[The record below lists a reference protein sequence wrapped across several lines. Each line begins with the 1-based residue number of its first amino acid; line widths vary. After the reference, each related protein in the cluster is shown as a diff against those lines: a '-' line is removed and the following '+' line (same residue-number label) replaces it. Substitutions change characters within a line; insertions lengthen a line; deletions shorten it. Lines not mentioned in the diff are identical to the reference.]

1 MCGIVYKRSFNGSS
15 VNQAVK
21 QMYKSQRGRG
31 YEGFGFF
38 LPLENRLAHNTS
50 EHRILDL
57 LKNEA
62 YESTEILFHHRF
74 PTSTDNR
81 QNACHPFSTR
91 ANKHAFD
98 HNYVL
103 VHNGIVSNASALKA
117 DHEKTY
123 GIEYISDENG
133 KFNDSEAL
141 LYDVALF
148 LDGKQTELKAQG
160 SIAFIVKRDDGKTY
174 FARNAGSPLVYE
186 LTSRGI
192 TVRSEGTGKS
202 IEPNRLYEF
211 DADTK
216 ALTSGE
222 LTIPSYSYGY
232 DYDYDYFGGGTYSG
246 YSKGYT
252 DSNYDWEK
260 YSPKTEAYRTGYEN
274 AIDTA
279 LAYGTTVAA
288 IDALQERYN
297 SNAIVQ
303 EAIEAVYL
311 DCPSESNG
319 IAVNAM
325 RWEQDKL
332 EEDILMLW
340 DLWEDEEAE
349 KIEMLN
355 MEVAYEQQKTMA

>member
-1 MCGIVYKRSFNGSS
+1 MCGIVYKRSFNGSP

-62 YESTEILFHHRF
+62 YESSEILFHHRF
-74 PTSTDNR
+74 PTSTENR

-103 VHNGIVSNASALKA
+103 VHNGIVSNASTLKA

-123 GIEYISDENG
+123 GIEYISVEHG

-174 FARNAGSPLVYE
+174 FARNTGSPLVYE

-192 TVRSEGTGKS
+192 TVRSEGSGTS
-202 IEPNRLYEF
+202 TLVNQLYEF
-211 DADTK
+211 DAETK
-216 ALTSGE
+216 ELSHSE

-232 DYDYDYFGGGTYSG
+232 DSYNYDYGYFGGTYSG

-252 DSNYDWEK
+252 DSSYDWEE
-260 YSPKTEAYRTGYEN
+260 YVPKDQAYRSGYES

-311 DCPSESNG
+311 DCPSDANA
-319 IAVNAM
+319 IAVDAM

-332 EEDILMLW
+332 EQDILMLW
-340 DLWEDEEAE
+340 DLWEDEEEE
-349 KIEMLN
+349 KINSLRTTQLEALYA
-355 MEVAYEQQKTMA
+355 E